1 MDVIKQLKFGL
12 TFLVIALVGGTLGY
26 SLIEGWDPL
35 SSLYMTVITI
45 TTVGYGEVR
54 PLSQGGIAFTMMLIL
69 SSVGMVAFIVVGL
82 ARVMVEGEVRRIFGR
97 RKLEKKISN
106 LKDHYIICG
115 YGRIGSYI
123 GQELAKRPV
132 PFVVVEKDLDV
143 TQRIEDQDCLYVNGD
158 ATNDDILKK
167 AGIDSARCLV
177 ATVASDAD
185 NLYITL
191 TARELNPDLYILS
204 RATDENA
211 QKKLL
216 TAGANKVVSPY
227 LIGAHRM
234 AMALLRPAV
243 VDFMEIAMRERSL
256 ELQLEEIRVHT
267 IGQLASTTL
276 RDSGIRSDL
285 DLIVVAIKKES
296 GKMIYNPSSETRIET
311 GDILITIGARNNLE
325 RLEELVGFQ
334 TAPGHLS

>member
-54 PLSQGGIAFTMMLIL
+54 PLSQAGVAFTMALIL
-69 SSVGMVAFIVVGL
+69 GSVGMVAFIVVGL

-97 RKLEKKISN
+97 RKLEKRISN

-115 YGRIGSYI
+115 YGRIGGYI
-123 GQELAKRPV
+123 CHELTSRPV
-132 PFVVVEKDLDV
+132 PFVVVEKDPSV
-143 TQRIEDQDCLYVNGD
+143 TQRIEDRSCLYVNGD
-158 ATNDDILKK
+158 ATNDDILRK

-185 NLYITL
+185 NLYIPL

-204 RATDENA
+204 RATDEKA

-256 ELQLEEIRVHT
+256 ELQLEEIRVHR
-267 IGQLASTTL
+267 IDRLASTIL

-285 DLIVVAIKKES
+285 DLIVVAVKKTS
-296 GKMIYNPSSETRIET
+296 GQMIYNPSSETRIET
-311 GDILITIGARNNLE
+311 GDILITIGGKKNLE
-325 RLEELVGFQ
+325 KLEELVGFQ
-334 TAPGHLS
+334 TKPEAID

>member
-123 GQELAKRPV
+123 GQELAERPV

>member
-1 MDVIKQLKFGL
+1 MNVIKQLKFGL
-12 TFLVIALVGGTLGY
+12 TFLAIALVGGTLGY

-35 SSLYMTVITI
+35 SALYMTVITI

-54 PLSQGGIAFTMMLIL
+54 PLSQGGIAFTMILIL
-69 SSVGMVAFIVVGL
+69 GSVGMVAFIVVGL

-106 LKDHYIICG
+106 LKNHYIICG

-123 GQELAKRPV
+123 VQELAKGPV
-132 PFVVVEKDLDV
+132 PFVVVEKNPDV
-143 TQRIEDQDCLYVNGD
+143 TQRIEDRDCLYINGD
-158 ATNDDILKK
+158 ATNDDTLKK

-296 GKMIYNPSSETRIET
+296 GTMIYNPSSEARIET
-311 GDILITIGARNNLE
+311 GDILITIGARKNLE
-325 RLEELVGFQ
+325 KLEKLVGFQ
-334 TAPGHLS
+334 ASP